1 VGGVTP
7 RFPGTPLGMV
17 DNTEKKKAPM
27 AVWLIATIAI
37 GLLIML
43 AIGVAVL

>member
-1 VGGVTP
+1 
-7 RFPGTPLGMV
+7 MA

-27 AVWLIATIAI
+27 AAWLLATIAL
-37 GLLIML
+37 GLLVML